1 MPSEVP
7 LPERSTVSGPNPLWL
22 IAALMILAA
31 LHLGRDV
38 FIPMALAL
46 LLSVVLIP
54 VARVLQRIG
63 LPRSLTVALL
73 LLLSLSAIG
82 AIMLLVISQVLSLAA
97 DLPSWESNLRAKLR
111 AVSDGSGVLDRA
123 AGTIRRLSEELG
135 GGGATFAAPA
145 TVTTTP
151 GSGGTLETLLEMA
164 SLIAA
169 PAASLAVALLL
180 MAYLL
185 MQREDVRDRF
195 LRLAGMQD
203 LHRTT
208 RAMAD
213 ATERV
218 GRYLLMQMMMNALF
232 GFGMGL
238 GLALIGV
245 PNAPLWGVL
254 AFVLRFIPFL
264 GAWIAMLLPFVV
276 AVATG
281 VGWTEPV
288 LVLVLFAV
296 VDGVVT
302 HVLEPMLYGRTTGIS
317 PLALLVSS
325 ALWTVLWGPIG
336 LLLAPPITACL
347 AILGRHVPAFGF
359 LEILLG
365 DGEALPAPL
374 RFYQRYLAED
384 PEGALQV
391 AEEHAEAEGVA
402 ATLRDLVMPAIAA
415 LAADRAAGTLSV
427 PAARRMAADLAALC
441 AALVAEVE
449 VPPESAAVRAVA
461 IAGPAD
467 RALAAAALAMA
478 RLRGWR
484 PAADG
489 ETATTAILCLAQP
502 VSAPRLR
509 RAKAEASREARATI
523 GLAPDDTA
531 ALQLTPTMAPG
542 PVARSLEALAT
553 RLGPVP
559 ALRNVE
565 ATAGEDD
572 LPIGLGAAAP
582 A

>member
-1 MPSEVP
+1 MSSVP
-7 LPERSTVSGPNPLWL
+7 ELPTRPTATGPDPLWL
-22 IAALMILAA
+22 IAALMVLAA

-54 VARVLQRIG
+54 PARVMQRIG
-63 LPRSLTVALL
+63 LPRALTVAIL
-73 LLLSLSAIG
+73 LLLSLAAIG
-82 AIMLLVISQVLSLAA
+82 ATMLLVTSQALSLAA

-111 AVSDGSGVLDRA
+111 ALSEGSGVLDRA
-123 AGTIRRLSEELG
+123 AGTLRRLSEELG
-135 GGGATFAAPA
+135 GGGATFAPAA
-145 TVTTTP
+145 TVSAP
-151 GSGGTLETLLEMA
+151 DAGGGTLETLMEVA
-164 SLIAA
+164 SIVLA

-195 LRLAGMQD
+195 LRLAGMHD
-203 LHRTT
+203 IHRTT

-218 GRYLLMQMMMNALF
+218 GRYLLMQMLLNGLF
-232 GFGMGL
+232 GVGMGV
-238 GLALIGV
+238 GLMAIGV

-264 GAWIAMLLPFVV
+264 GAWIAVSLPLIVS
-276 AVATG
+276 VATG
-281 VGWTEPV
+281 DGWTEPV
-288 LVLVLFAV
+288 LVLVVFAV
-296 VDGVVT
+296 VDGAIT
-302 HVLEPMLYGRTTGIS
+302 HILEPMIYGRTTGIS

-325 ALWTVLWGPIG
+325 AVWTVLWGPIG

-384 PEGALQV
+384 AEGAQQI
-391 AEEHAEAEGVA
+391 AEDHAEAEGTA
-402 ATLRDLVMPAIAA
+402 ATLRDLVVPAITA
-415 LAADRAAGTLSV
+415 LAADRAARALSA
-427 PAARRMAADLAALC
+427 PAARRISAELASLAAS
-441 AALVAEVE
+441 LVADVE
-449 VPPESAAVRAVA
+449 TEPGAGTIRAIAV
-461 IAGPAD
+461 AGPAD
-467 RALAAAALAMA
+467 RALAAAAAAAA

-484 PAADG
+484 GAEEGDTAA
-489 ETATTAILCLAQP
+489 TAILCMSQP

-509 RAKAEASREARATI
+509 RAQAEASRNADAII
-523 GLAPDDTA
+523 GLSVDEPA
-531 ALQLTPTMAPG
+531 ALQLGPVVAPT
-542 PVARSLEALAT
+542 PVARSLEAMAT
-553 RLGPVP
+553 RLGTAPVERP
-559 ALRNVE
+559 VA
-565 ATAGEDD
+565 ATEEE
-572 LPIGLGAAAP
+572 LPSGFGLPAP

>member
-1 MPSEVP
+1 MRTTPEQPAGPSAA
-7 LPERSTVSGPNPLWL
+7 GPDPLWL
-22 IAALMILAA
+22 IAALMVLTA

-54 VARVLQRIG
+54 PARMLQRIG
-63 LPRSLTVALL
+63 LPRPLTVALL

-82 AIMLLVISQVLSLAA
+82 AILLLVVSQVLNLAA
-97 DLPSWESNLRAKLR
+97 DLPGWETNLRAKLR
-111 AVSDGSGVLDRA
+111 AVSEGSGVLDRA
-123 AGTIRRLSEELG
+123 AATIRRLAEELG
-135 GGGATFAAPA
+135 GGQVTFAPAPPA
-145 TVTTTP
+145 APDV
-151 GSGGTLETLLEMA
+151 GSGGTLETLLDMA
-164 SLIAA
+164 GLIAA

-195 LRLAGMQD
+195 LRLAGMHD
-203 LHRTT
+203 LNRTT

-213 ATERV
+213 ATDRV
-218 GRYLLMQMMMNALF
+218 GRYLLMQMLLNGVF
-232 GFGMGL
+232 GVGMGL
-238 GLALIGV
+238 GLMAIGV

-264 GAWIAMLLPFVV
+264 GAWIAVSLPLIV
-276 AVATG
+276 AIATG

-288 LVLVLFAV
+288 LVMLLFVL
-296 VDGVVT
+296 VDGMVT
-302 HVLEPMLYGRTTGIS
+302 HVLEPMIYGRTTGIS

-384 PEGALQV
+384 AEGAQQI
-391 AEEHAEAEGVA
+391 AEDHAEAEGTA
-402 ATLRDLVMPAIAA
+402 ATLRDLVVPAITA
-415 LAADRAAGTLSV
+415 LAADRAAGTLSA
-427 PAARRMAADLAALC
+427 PMARRMAADIVALAAT
-441 AALVAEVE
+441 LVAEVE
-449 VPPESAAVRAVA
+449 VAPNAAA
-461 IAGPAD
+461 IRLIPVAGPVD
-467 RALAAAALAMA
+467 RALAAAASAAA

-484 PAADG
+484 MAEEG
-489 ETATTAILCLAQP
+489 ETAGIALLCMAQP

-509 RAKAEASREARATI
+509 RALAEASRDGRDVV
-523 GLAPDDTA
+523 GLAFDETA
-531 ALQLTPTMAPG
+531 AAQLAPTIAPF
-542 PVARSLEALAT
+542 PVARSLEAAVS
-553 RLGPVP
+553 RLGQAPVQP
-559 ALRNVE
+559 AVIVDR
-565 ATAGEDD
+565 EDD
-572 LPIGLGAAAP
+572 PPLGLGVVAP

>member
-1 MPSEVP
+1 MPSEAH
-7 LPERSTVSGPNPLWL
+7 LPERPTVSGPNPLWF
-22 IAALMILAA
+22 IATLMILAA

-46 LLSVVLIP
+46 LLSVILIP

-82 AIMLLVISQVLSLAA
+82 AMMLLVISQVLSLAA
-97 DLPSWESNLRAKLR
+97 DLPSWESNLRAKVR
-111 AVSDGSGVLDRA
+111 AVSEGSGVLDRA

-145 TVTTTP
+145 TTTTSS
-151 GSGGTLETLLEMA
+151 GSGGALETLLELA
-164 SLIAA
+164 SLVAA

-232 GFGMGL
+232 GLGMGL
-238 GLALIGV
+238 GLAVIGV

-264 GAWIAMLLPFVV
+264 GAWIAMMLPFVV

-317 PLALLVSS
+317 PLALLISS

-391 AEEHAEAEGVA
+391 AEEYAEAEGIPA
-402 ATLRDLVMPAIAA
+402 ALRDLVMPAIAA
-415 LAADRAAGTLSV
+415 LSADRAAGTLSV
-427 PAARRMAADLAALC
+427 PAARRTATDLAALTTAL
-441 AALVAEVE
+441 AAEME
-449 VPPESAAVRAVA
+449 VPPDAPAVRAIAV
-461 IAGPAD
+461 AGPAD

-489 ETATTAILCLAQP
+489 EVASTAILCLSQT

-509 RAKAEASREARATI
+509 RAKGEASREGRVVI
-523 GLAPDDTA
+523 GLAPDEAA
-531 ALQLTPTMAPG
+531 ALQLAPAIAPG
-542 PVARSLEALAT
+542 PVARSLETVAA

-559 ALRNVE
+559 AARTV
-565 ATAGEDD
+565 TAGPDD
-572 LPIGLGAAAP
+572 LPVGLGAGAVAP

>member
-1 MPSEVP
+1 MPSETQQP
-7 LPERSTVSGPNPLWL
+7 AQPPAAGADPLWL
-22 IAALMILAA
+22 IAALMVLAA

-54 VARVLQRIG
+54 PARVLQRIG
-63 LPRSLTVALL
+63 LPRPLTVTLL
-73 LLLSLSAIG
+73 LLLALSAIG
-82 AIMLLVISQVLSLAA
+82 ATMLLVVSQVLALAA
-97 DLPSWESNLRAKLR
+97 DLPSWETNLRAKLR
-111 AVSDGSGVLDRA
+111 TLSEGSGVLDRA
-123 AGTIRRLSEELG
+123 AGTLRRLAEELG
-135 GGGATFAAPA
+135 GGTTFAPSAPGGPA
-145 TVTTTP
+145 A
-151 GSGGTLETLLEMA
+151 GGGGTLETLLEMA
-164 SLIAA
+164 GYVAG

-218 GRYLLMQMMMNALF
+218 GRYLLMQMLMNALF
-232 GFGMGL
+232 GCGMGL

-254 AFVLRFIPFL
+254 SFVLRFVPFL
-264 GAWIAMLLPFVV
+264 GAWIAMTLPLMV
-276 AVATG
+276 AFATG
-281 VGWTEPV
+281 QGWTEPL
-288 LVLVLFAV
+288 LVLLLFAV
-296 VDGVVT
+296 VDGTVT
-302 HVLEPMLYGRTTGIS
+302 HVLEPMIYGRTTGIS

-365 DGEALPAPL
+365 DGEALPTPL

-384 PEGALQV
+384 AEGALQI
-391 AEEHAEAEGVA
+391 AEEHAEAEGTA
-402 ATLRDLVMPAIAA
+402 ATLRDLVVPAITA
-415 LAADRAAGTLSV
+415 LAADRAARTLSA
-427 PAARRMAADLAALC
+427 PAAARMAGDLAAL
-441 AALVAEVE
+441 ATTLVAEVE
-449 VPPESAAVRAVA
+449 VPPQAAAIRAVPV
-461 IAGPAD
+461 AGPAD
-467 RALAAAALAMA
+467 RALAAAAAAAA

-484 PAADG
+484 AAAEG
-489 ETATTAILCLAQP
+489 EAVAVAVLCQAQP

-509 RAKAEASREARATI
+509 RARAEASRDAGGAM
-523 GLAPDDTA
+523 GLALDDA
-531 ALQLTPTMAPG
+531 SAMQLGPAIAPA
-542 PVARSLEALAT
+542 PVARGLEPLMA
-553 RLGPVP
+553 RLGSPP
-559 ALRNVE
+559 APPREGIVD
-565 ATAGEDD
+565 GEDD
-572 LPIGLGAAAP
+572 HPLPIGAAAP